1 MGGEEK
7 EEIMC
12 GIVAYYG
19 KRNVSEVLLDCLQR
33 LEYRGY
39 DSAGIAICESGNI
52 DIIKTTGKI
61 KHLREKIDINKYSM
75 THLGIGH
82 TRWATHGVVSDK
94 NAHPHKVDNISL
106 VHNGI
111 IENYMDLKEKIEK
124 RYALQSETDSEI
136 IAHLIAEKYNGD
148 LLNSA
153 INTVK
158 NLKGSY
164 ALAIISDKEPETL
177 VLVKKENPLIIGIGE
192 DEIFVA
198 SDLTALTAYTD
209 NFIILED
216 ENIAK
221 IYKTD
226 IKLYNFNGDPIS
238 TNSKRVKLNFQMANK
253 GGYKHYMLK
262 EIFEQPKA
270 LLDTFLNHISNNHE
284 KIIFNEFE
292 NIEDRIMSSKSI
304 QIIGCGTSYHA
315 AMIGKYLIE
324 KYSGLSVSVDIASE
338 FRYRNMTPTDNQII
352 IFISQSGETADT
364 LASVKLVKKNKIT
377 TIALTNM
384 ISSSITRM
392 TDSTI
397 YTYAGPEI
405 GVASTK
411 AFTTQII
418 ILYLFAIY
426 LGQCTKRLND
436 RNIKEHIEKIIRL
449 PDLLDGVIKMNDIIS
464 EIAMKCINYEHFL
477 FLGRNINYPVALEGA
492 LKLKEVSYIHAEG
505 YAAGELK
512 HGPIALISKKVPVF
526 VIATQSQTYDKII
539 GNIEEIKAR
548 NGTVYAI
555 ASSGDKRVINLVD
568 GFVFIPSVDED
579 LSIFP
584 NTVIFQL
591 FAYHCANYLGL
602 DVDQPRNLAKSVTVE

>member
-1 MGGEEK
+1 VGGEEK

>member
-1 MGGEEK
+1 
-7 EEIMC
+7 MC

-19 KRNVSEVLLDCLQR
+19 NRNVSEVLLDCLQK

-39 DSAGIAICESGNI
+39 DSAGIAICENGNI

-61 KHLREKIDINKYSM
+61 KQLKEKIDINKYSR

-94 NAHPHKVDNISL
+94 NAHPHKVGSISL

-111 IENYMDLKEKIEK
+111 IENYMSLKKIIKK
-124 RYALQSETDSEI
+124 RYDLQSETDSEI
-136 IAHLIAEKYNGD
+136 IAHLIAGEYNGD
-148 LLNSA
+148 LLSTT
-153 INTVK
+153 INAVK
-158 NLKGSY
+158 NLKGTY
-164 ALAIISDKEPETL
+164 ALAIISEEEPETL
-177 VLVKKENPLIIGIGE
+177 ILVKNENPLIIGIGD

-198 SDLTALTAYTD
+198 SDLTALTSYTD

-221 IYKTD
+221 IYRTD
-226 IKLYNFNGDPIS
+226 IKLYNFNGDSIS
-238 TNSKRVKLNFQMANK
+238 TKRKKVKLNFQMANK
-253 GGYKHYMLK
+253 GGCKHYMLK

-270 LLDTFLNHISNNHE
+270 LLDTFLNHISNNRD

-292 NIEDRIMSSKSI
+292 SIEDRIMSAKSI

-338 FRYRNMTPTDNQII
+338 FRYRSMTPVENQII

-364 LASVKLVKKNKIT
+364 LASVKLVKKNKVT

-384 ISSSITRM
+384 IASSITRM
-392 TDSTI
+392 TDATI

-426 LGQCTKRLND
+426 LGQRTKRLND
-436 RNIKEHIEKIIRL
+436 KNMEEHIEKIIRL
-449 PDLLDGVIKMNDIIS
+449 PDLLDGVIKMNDSIAA
-464 EIAMKCINYEHFL
+464 IAMKCINYEHFL

-512 HGPIALISKKVPVF
+512 HGPIALISKEVPVF
-526 VIATQSQTYDKII
+526 IIATQSQIYNKII

-555 ASSGDKRVINLVD
+555 ATSGDKGVVNLVD
-568 GFVFIPSVDED
+568 DVVFIPSIDED

>member
-1 MGGEEK
+1 
-7 EEIMC
+7 MC